1 MSTVQIYL
9 DDQKKTDIAQD
20 IGTTSHNDPMDITKS
35 ENWITSEGTIYKVIL
50 LYFSTRC
57 YYGFIGI

>member
-1 MSTVQIYL
+1 M
-9 DDQKKTDIAQD
+9 KTDIAQE

-35 ENWITSEGTIYKVIL
+35 ENWTTSEGTIYKVIV

>member
-1 MSTVQIYL
+1 M
-9 DDQKKTDIAQD
+9 KTDIAQD
-20 IGTTSHNDPMDITKS
+20 IGTTSHNDPMDVTESK
-35 ENWITSEGTIYKVIL
+35 NWITSEGTIYKVIL